1 MNKVALITGAAHRI
15 GAYIAQEMARQGWAI
30 ALHYHGSRTD
40 AENVCQAIEQS
51 GGTAC
56 AFSADFSNEDDVQN
70 LIPAI
75 IAQMGRVDA
84 LINNASVF
92 ENDTAYDATRE
103 SWDLHM
109 AVNLRAP
116 FVLSQKFVAALPTGI
131 SGNII
136 NIIDQRVWNLTP
148 HFASYTISKAALWT
162 MTQTLAQA
170 FAPNVRVNAI
180 GPGPTL
186 ASARQS
192 AEDFEQQYLSVPLKK
207 PTDLVEISNAVLYI
221 LRAQAMTGQMI
232 ALDGGEHL
240 GWAQGDNHTPPK
252 E

>member
-1 MNKVALITGAAHRI
+1 MKVALITGAAHRI
-15 GAYIAQEMARQGWAI
+15 GAHIATEMAKQGWAI
-30 ALHYHGSRTD
+30 AVHYHGSSD
-40 AENVCQAIEQS
+40 HAAHLCDQIKKD
-51 GGTAC
+51 GGHADY
-56 AFSADFSNEDDVQN
+56 FSADFAIEAEVQQ
-70 LIPAI
+70 LIGAVVNK
-75 IAQMGRVDA
+75 MGRIDV

-92 ENDTAYDATRE
+92 ENDTALNATRQ

-109 AVNLRAP
+109 EVNLRAP
-116 FVLSQKFVAALPTGI
+116 FVLSQNFVDALEDGV

-148 HFASYTISKAALWT
+148 HFASYTLSKAALWT

-186 ASARQS
+186 ASVRQS
-192 AEDFEQQYLSVPLKK
+192 DEDFEQQFMSVPLKK
-207 PTDLVEISNAVLYI
+207 RTELVDISNTVMYI
-221 LRAQAMTGQMI
+221 LGAQAMTGQMI
-232 ALDGGEHL
+232 ALDGGEHM

>member
-1 MNKVALITGAAHRI
+1 MKVVLITGAAQRI
-15 GAYIAQEMARQGWAI
+15 GAHIAKKMAANGWGV
-30 ALHYHGSRTD
+30 ALHYHGSQES
-40 AENVCQAIEQS
+40 AEQTCDEICAT
-51 GGTAC
+51 GGRAQM
-56 AFSADFSNEDDVQN
+56 FSADFCSEDDVDG
-70 LIPAI
+70 LVGAV
-75 IAQMGRVDA
+75 IAQMGRLDV

-92 ENDTAYDATRE
+92 ENDTALNATRQ

-116 FVLSQKFVAALPTGI
+116 FVLSQKFVSALADGQT
-131 SGNII
+131 GNII

-148 HFASYTISKAALWT
+148 HFASYTISKAGLWT

-192 AEDFEQQYLSVPLKK
+192 AEDFSQQYLSVPLKK
-207 PTDLVEISNAVLYI
+207 PTDLVEISNAVMYI
-221 LRAQAMTGQMI
+221 LGAQAMTGQMI